1 MTAGGRSL
9 ALTEETL
16 ISTIVGLVAVVLL
29 VVANGFF
36 VATEFALVSVRR
48 TRMQQLAAEGDRRA
62 ASVLDRLDHLDLYIA
77 ATQFGITISSL
88 GLGWLGEPA
97 LAHLIEP
104 AIDQLRFIPEG
115 TRDAFRH
122 TVAFA
127 IAFSIITTLHIVL
140 GELAPKSVALQR
152 PDDTSR
158 LAAGPIQVFTVIFR
172 PFIAGL
178 NAIGNAVVRLVG
190 IEPAAGHTLVQSAEE
205 LKLAVDASREAG
217 LVEQSAHDLVDR
229 AFLFT
234 DLDARHA
241 MVPRTE
247 MAAVAV
253 DASFDDVLDV
263 AMRTGHLRLPV
274 YAGDLDHIVGIVNV
288 KRLLTH
294 VVADR
299 LHHVEMGEVAAV
311 PFDLREVMTEALAV
325 PEAASAA
332 DLLTQLRASHTQL
345 AIVVDEYGGT
355 AGIVTLVD
363 LVENL
368 VGEIE
373 DESEPIAPALP
384 IAADGSFSLD
394 GLTTLVE
401 VKEYFGLDLED
412 ENMGVETIGGYVF
425 SCLGRPA
432 VLDDEVT
439 VPDGRIL
446 RVEELDGLRVAK
458 IRVLPAK
465 REASEYAEDITEMVR
480 R

>member
-1 MTAGGRSL
+1 
-9 ALTEETL
+9 
-16 ISTIVGLVAVVLL
+16 V
-29 VVANGFF
+29 
-36 VATEFALVSVRR
+36 
-48 TRMQQLAAEGDRRA
+48 
-62 ASVLDRLDHLDLYIA
+62 
-77 ATQFGITISSL
+77 
-88 GLGWLGEPA
+88 
-97 LAHLIEP
+97 
-104 AIDQLRFIPEG
+104 
-115 TRDAFRH
+115 
-122 TVAFA
+122 
-127 IAFSIITTLHIVL
+127 
-140 GELAPKSVALQR
+140 
-152 PDDTSR
+152 
-158 LAAGPIQVFTVIFR
+158 
-172 PFIAGL
+172 
-178 NAIGNAVVRLVG
+178 VG

-288 KRLLTH
+288 KRLLNH

-373 DESEPIAPALP
+373 DESEPIAPELP
-384 IAADGSFSLD
+384 IAADGSFPLD

-401 VKEYFGLDLED
+401 VKEYFGIDLED

-465 REASEYAEDITEMVR
+465 REASEYAEDIAEMVR